1 MKNFNFSNGK
11 VDPRVL
17 IFSTDDNDNATITS
31 PIAEAMKVAEAKKQ
45 NREET
50 EKTKAV
56 QPPVKT
62 RLNLGTISVTEV
74 TAEDAEKLAATMQEN
89 RKYAEG
95 LGQKKAE
102 LEEAVRKIEEMVLKN
117 GGDTDA
123 LLLLPPESRKALI
136 DNKRILHQLGQE
148 LVRLEKDEPSI
159 RYHTDLAYLIRK
171 IEIEVELVRKG
182 ERVNGAAYFVELAL
196 KSGRFRVA
204 TKEERNAKT
213 KPSHT
218 ISFGK
223 YMIVPVELTRGNKV
237 LAERLIELCKINKQE
252 EVSSFHELVDVM
264 KEKGTHSLYHVMQNP
279 RGGEVV
285 YIHFPKKQL
294 SGGKWLSSG
303 HILCRVDSDGGERF
317 RFVILD
323 VIGPENVTKEYT
335 RMRKAKRFLPLA
347 FLKAEKITAF
357 IDNQEIFNDT
367 RMFLLDVLRG
377 LEYEKAEAK
386 AASADKKRS

>member
-1 MKNFNFSNGK
+1 MKNFNFFDST
-11 VDPRVL
+11 VDSRVL
-17 IFSTDDNDNATITS
+17 IFSTDNTPITS
-31 PIAEAMKVAEAKKQ
+31 PIAEAMKKAAEEKKA
-45 NREET
+45 REEAN
-50 EKTKAV
+50 KTKAV

-89 RKYAEG
+89 RKYAEE

-117 GGDTDA
+117 GGDADA
-123 LLLLPPESRKALI
+123 LRLLPPESQKALVN
-136 DNKRILHQLGQE
+136 NKRALHQLGQE

-171 IEIEVELVRKG
+171 VEIHVELVRKG
-182 ERVNGAAYFVELAL
+182 EQVDGAVYFVELAL
-196 KSGRFRVA
+196 KSGRFRAA
-204 TKEERNAKT
+204 TKEERSAKT

-218 ISFGK
+218 VSFGTK
-223 YMIVPVELTRGNKV
+223 AIVPVELTRGNKV
-237 LAERLIELCKINKQE
+237 LAERLIELCKIDKQKE
-252 EVSSFHELVDVM
+252 TDSFCASIDAM
-264 KEKGTHSLYHVMQNP
+264 KVKGTHSLRQIIARPN
-279 RGGEVV
+279 GCEVV

-303 HILCRVDSDGGERF
+303 HILCRVDMDGGDRF
-317 RFVILD
+317 RLIILD
-323 VIGPENVTKEYT
+323 VIGPENVADTYT

-347 FLKAEKITAF
+347 FLKAGKITAF
-357 IDNQEIFNDT
+357 IENPEVFNDT

-377 LEYEKAEAK
+377 LEYEQAEAVK
-386 AASADKKRS
+386 AASANEKRS